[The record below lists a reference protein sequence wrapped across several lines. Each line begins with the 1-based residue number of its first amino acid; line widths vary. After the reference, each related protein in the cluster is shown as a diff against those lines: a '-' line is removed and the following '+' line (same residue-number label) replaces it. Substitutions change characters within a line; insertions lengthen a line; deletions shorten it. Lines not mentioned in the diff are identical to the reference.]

1 MTMITVM
8 MTTNKI
14 SSSMIP
20 NKSNFKF
27 QELTPIT
34 GVKPYVIRFWETEF
48 DDIAPMISDSGQKL
62 YARKDVEA
70 ILKIKK
76 LLFDEKLTIPEARL
90 AIKSHDLDLTGSTEA
105 QKVARNLSDKSIV
118 KAELLT
124 SLQYIRDIRNKH
136 NW

>member
-1 MTMITVM
+1 
-8 MTTNKI
+8 
-14 SSSMIP
+14 MIP

-48 DDIAPMISDSGQKL
+48 DDISPITSDSGQRL
-62 YARKDVEA
+62 YARKDIEA

-76 LLFDEKLTIPEARL
+76 LLFEEKLTIQEAKI
-90 AIKSHDLDLTGSTEA
+90 AIKSRDINFENFESDLINSESHSNRQTDKG
-105 QKVARNLSDKSIV
+105 LSKESIV
-118 KAELLT
+118 SA
-124 SLQYIRDIRNKH
+124 LQLIREIRSKY

>member
-1 MTMITVM
+1 
-8 MTTNKI
+8 
-14 SSSMIP
+14 MIP

-48 DDIAPMISDSGQKL
+48 PEISPISSDNGQKL

-76 LLFDEKLTIPEARL
+76 LLFEDKLSIPEAKL
-90 AIKSHDLDLTGSTEA
+90 KMSTTDVEIS
-105 QKVARNLSDKSIV
+105 KVEVTESPSREDFRVPVESALELIREIRAKRN
-118 KAELLT
+118 
-124 SLQYIRDIRNKH
+124 
-136 NW
+136 W

>member
-1 MTMITVM
+1 
-8 MTTNKI
+8 
-14 SSSMIP
+14 MIP

-48 DDIAPMISDSGQKL
+48 DDISPITSDSGQRL
-62 YARKDVEA
+62 YARKDIEA

-76 LLFDEKLTIPEARL
+76 LLFEEKLTIQEAKI
-90 AIKSHDLDLTGSTEA
+90 AIKSRDINFENFDSDHLTSESQSTR
-105 QKVARNLSDKSIV
+105 QTDKSLSKESIV
-118 KAELLT
+118 SA
-124 SLQYIRDIRNKH
+124 LQLIREIRTKY

>member
-1 MTMITVM
+1 
-8 MTTNKI
+8 
-14 SSSMIP
+14 MIP

-48 DDIAPMISDSGQKL
+48 DDISPVTSDSGQRL

-76 LLFDEKLTIPEARL
+76 LLFEEKLTIQEAKI
-90 AIKSHDLDLTGSTEA
+90 AIKSRVISFESQGHDLEASEPLSMKSSEKNLAKESVLTCLQLISEI
-105 QKVARNLSDKSIV
+105 KS
-118 KAELLT
+118 K
-124 SLQYIRDIRNKH
+124 K

>member
-1 MTMITVM
+1 
-8 MTTNKI
+8 
-14 SSSMIP
+14 MIP

-48 DDIAPMISDSGQKL
+48 EEIAPMNSDSGQKL

-76 LLFDEKLTIPEARL
+76 LLFDEKMTIQEAKI
-90 AIKSHDLDLTGSTEA
+90 AIKNREIEVGDVEVVSGVEVSRGSSE
-105 QKVARNLSDKSIV
+105 KVVAHEVLISSLNLIKEI
-118 KAELLT
+118 KL
-124 SLQYIRDIRNKH
+124 KW

>member
-1 MTMITVM
+1 
-8 MTTNKI
+8 
-14 SSSMIP
+14 MIP

-48 DDIAPMISDSGQKL
+48 PEIAPVNSDSGQKI

-70 ILKIKK
+70 IFKIKK
-76 LLFDEKLTIPEARL
+76 LLFDEKMTIAEAKL
-90 AIKSHDLDLTGSTEA
+90 AIKNREIELEVAHVKHDTTNVSIH
-105 QKVARNLSDKSIV
+105 SDDSLFAKNMLIS
-118 KAELLT
+118 
-124 SLQYIRDIRNKH
+124 SLQLIREIKTKN

>member
-1 MTMITVM
+1 
-8 MTTNKI
+8 
-14 SSSMIP
+14 MIP

-34 GVKPYVIRFWETEF
+34 GVKPYVIWFWETEF
-48 DDIAPMISDSGQKL
+48 DEISPVDSDSGQKI

-76 LLFDEKLTIPEARL
+76 LLFVEKMTVLEAKI
-90 AIKSHDLDLTGSTEA
+90 AIKGTSFEIEA
-105 QKVARNLSDKSIV
+105 TSQGEVSDVLKESGDVDFAKNMLISALQVIREIKS
-118 KAELLT
+118 K
-124 SLQYIRDIRNKH
+124 N